1 MNKLLIERTKEEGT
15 LGTLGYKFENYGKE
29 KLDVMRKETVYQI
42 IQLVVG
48 PLYFFFFFF
57 LAEKNTKLG
66 I

>member
-48 PLYFFFFFF
+48 PLYFFFF
-57 LAEKNTKLG
+57 G
-66 I
+66 